1 MSHDHALGPT
11 PKPRQEGLLPLA
23 VVGCDFRVASTAW
36 RNAALLDPD
45 ARRSLLDGMR
55 RAAGAR
61 GLVVLETC
69 NRVEWWIDAP
79 DPRWAADL
87 ARAAMVARWQPRL
100 PAGSAPP
107 QPYVHVGEDGV
118 RHLARVVVGL
128 ESFVSGEREIAGQL
142 NRAMDAAREAGAT
155 SPDLNAL
162 QTSLGRVVR
171 AVERGTAFRAHGR
184 GVHAL
189 AVEVLRAR
197 LGVAPSRILVVGMG
211 EIGRKAAALAE
222 RERAWGVLRLNR
234 TVDAAHEGAWH
245 RWDELPRLLA
255 EVDAVIVATGARS
268 PVLTQD
274 LIGLALDGAG
284 ERPDGR
290 GTAQRPLWI
299 VDLGAPGQVGLP
311 AATDARWRRLDLD
324 DLLISHAPT
333 ASSDELHHVH
343 ALVED
348 AVDEHR
354 GVLRRREHGP
364 LLRQIWDGY
373 DEVAWQRLP
382 ALVERH
388 GAELG
393 DDARRALLD
402 GIRDA
407 LREHARHLVDA
418 VDIVDPKA

>member
-1 MSHDHALGPT
+1 MSHDPSLGPT
-11 PKPRQEGLLPLA
+11 PKPRSEGLLPLA
-23 VVGCDFRVASTAW
+23 VVGCDFRVASTTW
-36 RNAALLDPD
+36 RNAALLDAD

-61 GLVVLETC
+61 GIVVLETC

-87 ARAAMVARWQPRL
+87 ARAAMVARWQSRL
-100 PAGSAPP
+100 PAGISPP

-128 ESFVSGEREIAGQL
+128 ESFVAGEREIAGQL

-189 AVEVLRAR
+189 AVELLRSK
-197 LGVAPSRILVVGMG
+197 LGVAPSRVLVVGMG
-211 EIGRKAAALAE
+211 EIGRKVAAHAE
-222 RERAWGVLRLNR
+222 RERTWGVLRLNR
-234 TVDAAHEGAWH
+234 TVDAAHQGAWH
-245 RWDELPRLLA
+245 RWDELPRLLG

-268 PVLTQD
+268 PVLTQRLLSD
-274 LIGLALDGAG
+274 ALDAAAAS
-284 ERPDGR
+284 GR
-290 GTAQRPLWI
+290 GPGTVRHPLWL
-299 VDLGAPGQVGLP
+299 VDLGAPGQVELP
-311 AATDARWRRLDLD
+311 PADEPRWQRLDLD
-324 DLLISHAPT
+324 DLLISYAPS

-348 AVDEHR
+348 AVTEHR

-373 DEVAWQRLP
+373 DDVAWQRLP
-382 ALVERH
+382 ALVERY

-393 DDARRALLD
+393 DDARRGLLD

-407 LREHARHLVDA
+407 LRDHARHLVEA
-418 VDIVDPKA
+418 VDIVDPKP

>member
-11 PKPRQEGLLPLA
+11 PKPRHDGLLPLA
-23 VVGCDFRVASTAW
+23 VIGCDFRVASTAW
-36 RNAALLDPD
+36 RNAALLDAD

-61 GLVVLETC
+61 GIVVLETC

-100 PAGSAPP
+100 PAGSSPP

-128 ESFVSGEREIAGQL
+128 ESFVAGEREIAGQL

-189 AVEVLRAR
+189 AVDVLRAR
-197 LGVAPSRILVVGMG
+197 LGAAPSRVLVIGMG

-255 EVDAVIVATGARS
+255 EVDAVVIATGART
-268 PVLTQD
+268 PVLTQR
-274 LIGLALDGAG
+274 LIGEALDAAG
-284 ERPDGR
+284 RRGDGR
-290 GTAQRPLWI
+290 GTDQRPLWI
-299 VDLGAPGQVGLP
+299 VDLGAPGQAELP
-311 AATDARWRRLDLD
+311 AADESRWRRMDLD
-324 DLLISHAPT
+324 DLLISHAPL

-348 AVDEHR
+348 AVIEHR
-354 GVLRRREHGP
+354 GVLRRREQGP

-373 DEVAWQRLP
+373 DDIAWQRLP
-382 ALVERH
+382 ALVERF
-388 GAELG
+388 GTDLSDE
-393 DDARRALLD
+393 ARRGLLD
-402 GIRDA
+402 GVRDA
-407 LREHARHLVDA
+407 LRDHARRLIES
-418 VDIVDPKA
+418 VDIAEPKP